1 MSQHLFRLLPLTLF
15 FIFAIIGGADAQ
27 STTNSF
33 DVSWSALDPGDDWA
47 WKTIQSVF
55 PINGTP
61 PTSTGAA
68 ANVVGLIVGQLTGF
82 VMALAMAF
90 LCYITIMHIH
100 RVSETS
106 TLLTNGVTSLAV
118 VRIGFAAIM
127 MLPMNSGFSV
137 GQSFVI
143 QAAGWG
149 IGMARSVYTNVVQ
162 AVGPDAMIVAEPI
175 VPGAGTTILN
185 LMQDELCAAYVNAAA
200 GSTIVP
206 SPTGT
211 VVGSSS
217 SGGVVTYA
225 YQLSAGLA
233 TNSPTCGSVTI
244 NEPVTSTGGSG
255 YTNIANQMAQRQKDI
270 LDSTLSALRPSIQS
284 IAQKYWTT
292 KNQSAL
298 SGLQTLYT
306 STLQNYTTQLTT
318 AAQSITQDLRSAQQV
333 QDARNGNLG
342 LIQGQTQLSALGWTS
357 AGAYY
362 LEFARLN
369 GLTLSLASA
378 TPVVN
383 TPSFQGLSSSLTT
396 DIAPLFASSTSLLG
410 KLKIYVGTQDSL
422 SQPSGYASVQTGQ
435 YSGGDPN
442 STIEQVFRALNIT
455 PALLN
460 SLVNSLSPTSSQWND
475 PFGGLIALGNKM
487 TLAALGILGAAAALT
502 TTVGQ
507 ASAVAGGVATG
518 GVTGGLAAA
527 GASSVINF
535 LSTPIFAGASLFLA
549 QGQMIAYVLPMI
561 PWVIWMA
568 GVAGYLILVCEA
580 FVAVPL
586 WMLAHMTLEGEG
598 LHGRGGPGYELL
610 FNVLFRPTLMLLGLF
625 LGYFV
630 FASMAWLISAS
641 FGIAAGFV
649 LANGWLV
656 TNVLGF
662 LTLMSVFILTNV
674 TAAIMA
680 FRMVALIPHHLPR
693 LIGFGGGNRIDTN
706 EFAQIAAY
714 QGTRQTIDTVA
725 NKAKGALSPS
735 ARRLSGGNSS
745 RRSENTEALTGPTST
760 SSGLD
765 STMQA
770 TTGMRNTQKPTDL

>member
-1 MSQHLFRLLPLTLF
+1 MRSRAKGRPQALDFRPDLIAFAPTHGSLKSQPLEAAMTRHLSRLLPFTLF
-15 FIFAIIGGADAQ
+15 FVVAIIGGADAQ
-27 STTNSF
+27 STTSSSSF
-33 DVSWSALDPGDDWA
+33 DISWSALDPGDDWA

-127 MLPMNSGFSV
+127 MLPMSSGFSI

-149 IGMARSVYTNVVQ
+149 IGMARTVYTNVVQ

-175 VPGAGTTILN
+175 IPGAGTTILN
-185 LMQDELCAAYVNAAA
+185 LMQDELCMAYLNAAA
-200 GSTIVP
+200 GSTIIP
-206 SPTGT
+206 APTGT
-211 VVGSSS
+211 VIGSS

-225 YQLSAGLA
+225 YQLSTGLA
-233 TNSPTCGSVTI
+233 TNSPTCGSITLNSPI
-244 NEPVTSTGGSG
+244 TGSG
-255 YTNIANQMAQRQKDI
+255 SNYTNVANQMAQKQKDI
-270 LDSTLSALRPSIQS
+270 LDSTLAALRPSIQT
-284 IAQKYWTT
+284 IAQNYWTT
-292 KNQSAL
+292 KNQFAL
-298 SGLQTLYT
+298 SGLKALYT
-306 STLQNYTTQLTT
+306 STLQNYTTELTT
-318 AAQSITQDLRSAQQV
+318 AAQTITQDLRSAQQV
-333 QDARNGNLG
+333 QDARSGNLG

-378 TPVVN
+378 TPVIN
-383 TPSFQGLSSSLTT
+383 TPSLQGLSAALTN
-396 DIAPLFASSTSLLG
+396 DVAPLFGSSTALLA
-410 KLKIYVGTQDSL
+410 KLKIYVGTQDPL

-435 YSGGDPN
+435 STSDPN
-442 STIEQVFRALNIT
+442 STIEQVLRSVSIT
-455 PALLN
+455 PELLN

-487 TLAALGILGAAAALT
+487 TLAALAILGAAAALT
-502 TTVGQ
+502 TTAGQ
-507 ASAVAGGVATG
+507 AAAVASGVASGGVG
-518 GVTGGLAAA
+518 GGLAAA
-527 GASSVINF
+527 SAASVINF
-535 LSTPIFAGASLFLA
+535 LSTPIFAGASVFLA

-586 WMLAHMTLEGEG
+586 WMLAHMTLEGDG
-598 LHGRGGPGYELL
+598 LHGRGGPGYELM
-610 FNVLFRPTLMLLGLF
+610 FNVLFRPTLRECRNFRVMAIWKQME
-625 LGYFV
+625 
-630 FASMAWLISAS
+630 ASHGKTESPAYSRS
-641 FGIAAGFV
+641 
-649 LANGWLV
+649 
-656 TNVLGF
+656 
-662 LTLMSVFILTNV
+662 
-674 TAAIMA
+674 TA
-680 FRMVALIPHHLPR
+680 
-693 LIGFGGGNRIDTN
+693 
-706 EFAQIAAY
+706 
-714 QGTRQTIDTVA
+714 
-725 NKAKGALSPS
+725 
-735 ARRLSGGNSS
+735 
-745 RRSENTEALTGPTST
+745 
-760 SSGLD
+760 
-765 STMQA
+765 
-770 TTGMRNTQKPTDL
+770 